1 MTLRLPGRQ
10 RGMTLIVALIMLVL
24 MTLFATTSFN
34 IGKSS
39 LQVVGNMQQRTQA
52 LAAAQTTL
60 EEVISQTDF
69 ADTPA
74 NALTAPCGAVA
85 NTRCV
90 DVNGDGVNDITVAL
104 IPAPTCMSSQII
116 KSSSLDLTK
125 PADLGCSKGVSQS
138 FGVVGSASDDSLCAN
153 TTWEITAVATD
164 NVTGAK
170 ATLVQGVTLRVS
182 SANIATSC
190 P

>member
-1 MTLRLPGRQ
+1 MMLRLPGRQ

-24 MTLFATTSFN
+24 MTLFAMTSFN

-39 LQVVGNMQQRTQA
+39 LQVVGNMQQRTQT
-52 LAAAQTTL
+52 LAAAQATL
-60 EEVISQTDF
+60 EETISQPDF
-69 ADTPA
+69 AATPD

-85 NTRCV
+85 NTRCF
-90 DVNGDGVNDITVAL
+90 DVNGSGAKDISVKL
-104 IPAPTCMSSQII
+104 FPKPTCMSAQVV
-116 KSSSLDLTK
+116 KSSSLNLTN

-138 FGVVGSASDDSLCAN
+138 FGIMGTASDDSLCAD
-153 TTWEITAVATD
+153 TMWEIFAVATD
-164 NVTGAK
+164 NVTQAS
-170 ATLVQGVTLRVS
+170 ATVVQGVTVRVS